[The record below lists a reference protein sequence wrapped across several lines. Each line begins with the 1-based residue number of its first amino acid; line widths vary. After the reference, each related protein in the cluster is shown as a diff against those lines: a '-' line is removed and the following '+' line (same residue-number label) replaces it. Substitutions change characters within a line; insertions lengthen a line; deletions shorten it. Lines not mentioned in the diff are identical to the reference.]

1 MRGRA
6 FLDTNIL
13 IYAAAQQDLRTPTA
27 RDLLRQRCVISVQV
41 LNEFTAV
48 AHRKLRRPWREIGLA
63 LNAIRAL
70 CQPPVPITLE
80 THQHALLI
88 AERTGYRFYDSLI
101 LASALR
107 ARCDTVY
114 SEDMADGQRIENA
127 LTIVNPFRVTPP

>member
-1 MRGRA
+1 MTRRA

-13 IYAAAQQDLRTPTA
+13 IYAAAQQDLRTATA
-27 RDLLRQRCVISVQV
+27 RELLRQRCVISVQV

-70 CQPPVPITLE
+70 CQPPIPITLDM
-80 THQHALLI
+80 HQHALLI

-114 SEDMADGQRIENA
+114 SEDMADGQRIEGA

>member
-1 MRGRA
+1 MSRRA

-27 RDLLRQRCVISVQV
+27 RDLLRQRCTISVQV

-48 AHRKLRRPWREIGLA
+48 AHRKLGRPWREVGIA

-70 CQPPVPITLE
+70 CQPPLPITID

-114 SEDMADGQRIENA
+114 SEDMQDGQRIEDA
-127 LTIVNPFRVTPP
+127 LTIVNPFRAIPP

>member
-1 MRGRA
+1 VSRRA

-13 IYAAAQQDLRTPTA
+13 IYAAAQQDLRTPAA
-27 RDLLRQRCVISVQV
+27 RDLLRQRCTISVQV

-48 AHRKLRRPWREIGLA
+48 AHRKLGRGWREIGIA

-70 CQPPVPITLE
+70 CQPPVPITLD

-107 ARCDTVY
+107 ARCDTVF

-127 LTIVNPFRVTPP
+127 LTIVNPFRL

>member
-1 MRGRA
+1 MTRRA

-13 IYAAAQQDLRTPTA
+13 IYAAAQQDLRTATA
-27 RDLLRQRCVISVQV
+27 RELLRQRCVISVQV

-70 CQPPVPITLE
+70 CQPPMPITLDM
-80 THQHALLI
+80 HQHALVI